1 MNVYRIVPALPALT
15 APVRCAVRIEAEHSI
30 ERDGALIPIFD
41 ALPGLRP
48 PHPRRPIL
56 RKPGRHIPFGIEE
69 PRCLSRRFSFW
80 AAERMRSVGFSGCQK
95 TQPKWRQ
102 PSYMRSADQYR
113 KLSAELKVKAA
124 NEQDQSL
131 ASELDVLARSFL
143 RLAEQ
148 AERNSS
154 TDLWLEVGPKLRL
167 DDDLPE
173 RD

>member
-1 MNVYRIVPALPALT
+1 
-15 APVRCAVRIEAEHSI
+15 
-30 ERDGALIPIFD
+30 
-41 ALPGLRP
+41 
-48 PHPRRPIL
+48 
-56 RKPGRHIPFGIEE
+56 
-69 PRCLSRRFSFW
+69 
-80 AAERMRSVGFSGCQK
+80 
-95 TQPKWRQ
+95 
-102 PSYMRSADQYR
+102 MRSADQYR
-113 KLSAELKVKAA
+113 KLAAEVKAA

-148 AERNSS
+148 AERKSS